1 VDDPKLFPKSEE
13 PPLREDSTSGPECPD
28 LELFV
33 TPMGYNV
40 LTPEPIT
47 EPSFG
52 VHAVA
57 LRPTSLGN
65 VRLRSNDPFN
75 SPVIDPKYLSTQHDV
90 QVLVK
95 GIKALLQVTQ
105 AEPMASKVVDR
116 SGDDDP
122 TLDHH
127 LYKATTAEIEAFVR
141 RRLNTLY
148 HPTCTARMARREN
161 GGVVDEELKV
171 YGVRGLR
178 VVDAS
183 IFPTIPAA
191 HTAAPTLAV
200 AEKMA
205 DLIKAEHAKI

>member
-1 VDDPKLFPKSEE
+1 
-13 PPLREDSTSGPECPD
+13 
-28 LELFV
+28 
-33 TPMGYNV
+33 M
-40 LTPEPIT
+40 
-47 EPSFG
+47 
-52 VHAVA
+52 
-57 LRPTSLGN
+57 
-65 VRLRSNDPFN
+65 
-75 SPVIDPKYLSTQHDV
+75 

-95 GIKALLQVTQ
+95 GIKVLLQVTQ
-105 AEPMASKVVDR
+105 AEPMASKVLDR

-127 LYKATTAEIEAFVR
+127 LYKATTAEIEEFVR

-183 IFPTIPAA
+183 IFPT
-191 HTAAPTLAV
+191 
-200 AEKMA
+200 
-205 DLIKAEHAKI
+205 